1 VSERTVLGSDQSALL
16 REPSRHAV
24 LREIRASGEI
34 ARHVLSERLGLSP
47 ATVTAAT
54 ADLISAGFIRELD
67 KPGENAPSKNAP
79 GKNGPGENGSPR
91 RGRPPVHLGL
101 DPSIMRFAGAKISNH
116 TVTAVILDFL
126 GGIVGRADH
135 PIEPG
140 NVAPGYYTQALCS
153 AVDAALR
160 TCGLN
165 RDDVGGL
172 GIGVPGFID
181 QQTGLIHWSPFFPAI
196 NPGFQ
201 SEIQALWPCPVQIE
215 NDANLATLAE
225 LRAGMGR
232 GEDNFLTVTIE
243 HGVGLGLVIDGKLFR
258 GARGIGAEFGHTK
271 VQYDGA
277 LCRCGQRGCLEAYV
291 ADYALVREASTIF
304 DMPAPQIARSDADI
318 LLSLQ
323 SAAAG
328 GDHRAQDIFNRAA
341 RMLGMGIGNLVN
353 IMDPPLII
361 LSGEQMRHSFL
372 FVEEMKRALTKNML
386 QIDRPAPD
394 IQIHRWG
401 ELLWA
406 QGGAILATEHWIQS
420 LGK

>member
-1 VSERTVLGSDQSALL
+1 MSERPGPGSDHTALL
-16 REPSRHAV
+16 REPNRHAV

-34 ARHVLSERLGLSP
+34 ARHILSERLGLSP

-67 KPGENAPSKNAP
+67 KPA
-79 GKNGPGENGSPR
+79 ENGSPR

-135 PIEPG
+135 PLEPG
-140 NVAPGYYTQALCS
+140 NVAAGYFTNVLCS
-153 AVDAALR
+153 AVDTALR
-160 TCGLN
+160 TCGLTRN
-165 RDDVGGL
+165 DIAGL

-196 NPGFQ
+196 ERDFQ
-201 SEIQALWPCPVQIE
+201 DEIQALWPCPVRIE

-291 ADYALVREASTIF
+291 ADYALVREAATVFEMS
-304 DMPAPQIARSDADI
+304 ASQNARSDADI
-318 LLSLQ
+318 LLNLQ
-323 SAAAG
+323 SAAAN

-353 IMDPPLII
+353 LLDPPLII
-361 LSGEQMRHSFL
+361 LSGEQMRNSVL
-372 FVEEMKRALTKNML
+372 FVEEMKRALEKNML
-386 QIDRPAPD
+386 RIDRPAPD
-394 IQIHRWG
+394 IKIHRWG

-406 QGGAILATEHWIQS
+406 QGGAILATEQWLQS
-420 LGK
+420 LGKP